1 LRLHRLS
8 LIGSGGGVILN
19 PLTLS
24 SQSIPEHST
33 AGVVIGAIGN
43 KTALSTLSLTND
55 AGGRFALSGTNIVT
69 GATQTDYA
77 TATSHSITIRETL
90 AGAINTP
97 LDTTITISVTT
108 TVGFTTPVLTLTSVT
123 GTNPP
128 VWSSVMADLQVG
140 DTVELDFTSDGSAP
154 DGTRRRNSYSCY

>member
-97 LDTTITISVTT
+97 
-108 TVGFTTPVLTLTSVT
+108 
-123 GTNPP
+123 
-128 VWSSVMADLQVG
+128 
-140 DTVELDFTSDGSAP
+140 
-154 DGTRRRNSYSCY
+154 